1 MKVKFKK
8 LYSDSEI
15 PTFGNNDPSNAGVDL
30 YAHIG
35 WDTVTIPPG
44 ASAVIGTGVAWEPG
58 AVEFVEPIDNDTV
71 RRVQMVSWK
80 SAMIIKGRSGLAI
93 NQGIEATNAGV
104 IDEGYRGE
112 IKVRLHN
119 GGAAPLVVKNGD
131 RIAQGVIVALP
142 VVEIVEAAELTPSSR
157 GENGFGSTGR

>member
-35 WDTVTIPPG
+35 WDAIIIPPG
-44 ASAVIGTGVAWEPG
+44 EWVIIGTGVAWEPG
-58 AVEFVEPIDNDTV
+58 AMDFIEPIDDYTA
-71 RRVQMVSWK
+71 RRVMMVGWK
-80 SAMIIKGRSGLAI
+80 PAMIIKGRSGLAI

-119 GGAAPLVVKNGD
+119 GGAAPFVIKNGD

-142 VVEIVEAAELTPSSR
+142 VVDIVEAIELTPSSR